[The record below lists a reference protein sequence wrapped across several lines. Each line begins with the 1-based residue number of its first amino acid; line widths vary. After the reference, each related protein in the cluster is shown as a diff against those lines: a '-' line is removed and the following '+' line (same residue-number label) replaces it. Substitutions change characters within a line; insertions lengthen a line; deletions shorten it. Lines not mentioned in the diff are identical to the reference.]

1 MCALQGGSSSLEY
14 KHLPTV
20 ILLALYDLIISQV
33 LCPLV
38 LHLGPWSA
46 AVRKLFLLYHP
57 AYRHRQT
64 YLCVPQAAM
73 GPVDVNHDSAFG
85 LLSWRLL
92 GGLAA

>member
-46 AVRKLFLLYHP
+46 VLESCFCCTIQPTGTGSHTYVS
-57 AYRHRQT
+57 HRQ
-64 YLCVPQAAM
+64 LWAQQH
-73 GPVDVNHDSAFG
+73 VNHDSAFG